1 MGQKKWLETEQSVSD
16 ILKLKPGL
24 DFDQEEKEMRIQRI
38 MNLAAFN
45 WEERA
50 YWFWKFSGASDF
62 LYRLE
67 NLACTGNL
75 CGCILDTV
83 FRKPGLRYGGDCQ
96 TYRSESSVFLWNDC
110 SGAGHDF
117 NSVSGEVFPVSDV

>member
-45 WEERA
+45 G
-50 YWFWKFSGASDF
+50 K
-62 LYRLE
+62 
-67 NLACTGNL
+67 
-75 CGCILDTV
+75 
-83 FRKPGLRYGGDCQ
+83 K
-96 TYRSESSVFLWNDC
+96 
-110 SGAGHDF
+110 
-117 NSVSGEVFPVSDV
+117 